1 MGIPD
6 AIGGLI
12 WDWIK
17 KGIWAEW
24 LKLLF
29 LLIFSAA
36 VSYLVVDGGALVK
49 GMPELIARGYGY
61 LAAAGALTL
70 CFTING
76 AKLFKGMTAIIPNQ
90 EAIAALETEFQQV
103 QPGTIPKN
111 QEKKP

>member
-6 AIGGLI
+6 AIEHGI
-12 WDWIK
+12 FDWIK

-29 LLIFSAA
+29 LLIFSGV

-49 GMPELIARGYGY
+49 GTPELIARGYGY

-70 CFTING
+70 CFKING
-76 AKLFKGMTAIIPNQ
+76 AKLFKDMPAIMPNQ
-90 EAIAALETEFQQV
+90 EAIAQLETEFQKV
-103 QPGTIPKN
+103 QPDK
-111 QEKKP
+111 EKKS

>member
-6 AIGGLI
+6 AIEHGI
-12 WDWIK
+12 FDWIK

-29 LLIFSAA
+29 LLIFSAV

-49 GMPELIARGYGY
+49 GIPELIARGYGY

-70 CFTING
+70 CFITNG
-76 AKLFKGMTAIIPNQ
+76 AKLFKDMSAIIPNQ
-90 EAIAALETEFQQV
+90 EVIAQLETEFQKV
-103 QPGTIPKN
+103 QP
-111 QEKKP
+111 EKDKEK